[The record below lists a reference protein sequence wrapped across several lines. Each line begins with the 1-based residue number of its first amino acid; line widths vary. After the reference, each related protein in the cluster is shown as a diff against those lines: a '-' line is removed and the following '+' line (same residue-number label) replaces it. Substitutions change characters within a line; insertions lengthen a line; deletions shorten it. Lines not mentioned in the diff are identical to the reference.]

1 MQSSALAT
9 RRRRP
14 RTVEFVEPQTGR
26 RQVDVFRQLADQPP
40 TGMVREFVDFVLQ
53 NKKWWLI
60 PIVMAMLLVGLMITV
75 GSSGAGPFIYSLY

>member
-1 MQSSALAT
+1 MQSSLLAT

-14 RTVEFVEPQTGR
+14 KTAPGVEPQGR
-26 RQVDVFRQLADQPP
+26 RQQAVEFRQLASQPP
-40 TGMVREFVDFVLQ
+40 TGVVREFIDFLLQ

-60 PIVMAMLLVGLMITV
+60 PIVMAMLLVGLMITL